1 MGINKINHSV
11 ADFWYRRVNEVAL
24 LICLAIGAIW
34 GLTTFGI
41 TGPVLQPLVVSL
53 PTAIMTGI
61 TFLVGIVAL
70 IMQRKKVSTW
80 MTVLLTACVSATIL
94 SAIHD
99 TGDMESPFRALWVLS
114 AVFAAVAGLASF
126 VPVAVCVAVYAGY
139 LYLSGTTPPLD
150 WVVFALVIILPLL
163 IGLFIWLRRHHTN
176 DQSNQTVNELASELD
191 QEANKSSIIINSIT
205 DGVVLLDKNGTIEL
219 INPAAEKIVGWG
231 SGDAAKLDYRSVLK
245 IVNPKDKVVDETLD
259 PIQECMRR
267 QESIITDTFSLR
279 TSSGKQVPASIMV
292 TPLSGEAGVV
302 VVFRD
307 VTAQRAEERD
317 QAEFVST
324 ASHEMRTPVAAIEG
338 YLGLAL
344 NPQTAAIDE
353 KARTYLLKAQES
365 AKHLGRLFQD
375 LLDISKV
382 EDGRLE
388 TELTVINIPKFV
400 RDLLED
406 FRGQVAEKSLTLIYA
421 PDTSAT
427 GGNTVEPLL
436 YAKADQSH
444 LQEVLSNL
452 IGNAIKYTKEGS
464 VTVDVTADD
473 DHVFVSVKDTGIGI
487 PAEDIPHLFQ
497 KFYRVDNTDTREI
510 GGTGL
515 GLYLARRLVET
526 MRGHLN
532 IQSEYGKGSTFSV
545 ELPRISRE
553 QAEQP
558 DLTVGPQA
566 PDSTPAQPAVTTATA
581 AAPAP
586 KQTTPAA
593 TPTPAPAAPTAPV
606 AISAPQAQTVPPTQP
621 APVTPSTPAT
631 QSQPTITP
639 DIQPPTSSGPTS

>member
-1 MGINKINHSV
+1 MGITKTNHSV

-24 LICLAIGAIW
+24 LICLALGLIW
-34 GLTTFGI
+34 GLVTFDI
-41 TGPVLQPLVVSL
+41 VGPVLQPLVVSL
-53 PTAIMTGI
+53 PTAAMTAV
-61 TFLVGIVAL
+61 TFLVGIVAF
-70 IMQRKKVSTW
+70 ISQRKEVKTW
-80 MTVLLTACVSATIL
+80 VTVLLVACVSATIL

-114 AVFAAVAGLASF
+114 AIFAAVAGFASF
-126 VPVAVCVAVYAGY
+126 IPVAVCVAIYGGY
-139 LYLSGTTPPLD
+139 LYLVGTTPPLD
-150 WVVFALVIILPLL
+150 WIIFAIVIVLPLL
-163 IGLFIWLRRHHTN
+163 VGLFIWTRRHQMKEPS
-176 DQSNQTVNELASELD
+176 DQTVTELASELD

-205 DGVVLLDKNGTIEL
+205 DGVILLDKNGLIEL

-231 SGDAAKLDYRSVLK
+231 SHDAVKLDYRSVLK

-259 PIQECMRR
+259 PIQECLRR
-267 QESIITDTFSLR
+267 QESVITDTFSLR

-292 TPLSGEAGVV
+292 SPLSGGAGVV

-307 VTAQRAEERD
+307 ITAQRAEERD

-388 TELTVINIPKFV
+388 TELTIINVPTFV
-400 RDLLED
+400 RELLDD
-406 FRGQVAEKSLTLIYA
+406 FSGQVAEKSLTLIYA
-421 PDTSAT
+421 PSTSAT
-427 GGNTVEPLL
+427 GGNAVEPLF

-464 VTVDVTADD
+464 VTVDVTADN
-473 DHVFVSVKDTGIGI
+473 DHVFISVKDTGIGI

-526 MRGHLN
+526 MRGRLN
-532 IQSEYGKGSTFSV
+532 LESEYGKGSTFTV

-558 DLTVGPQA
+558 DLTVANPEAAPIAPTPTTTPEQPQPAATIAPTTPSAAPTPQTPPGPAPTQPPTAPQA
-566 PDSTPAQPAVTTATA
+566 APTPASATQP
-581 AAPAP
+581 P
-586 KQTTPAA
+586 A
-593 TPTPAPAAPTAPV
+593 TPTPGAAAPTP
-606 AISAPQAQTVPPTQP
+606 
-621 APVTPSTPAT
+621 PST
-631 QSQPTITP
+631 TP
-639 DIQPPTSSGPTS
+639 